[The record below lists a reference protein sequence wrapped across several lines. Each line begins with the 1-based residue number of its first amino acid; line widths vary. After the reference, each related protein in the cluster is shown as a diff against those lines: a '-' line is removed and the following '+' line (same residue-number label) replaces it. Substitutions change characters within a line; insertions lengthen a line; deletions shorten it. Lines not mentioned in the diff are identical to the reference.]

1 MIKYLKVYEDK
12 EALRRLLETDEDF
25 QEVLVDTG
33 RVIRAVT
40 GASFRIPRKKE
51 TMNMCKAERELCEE
65 AEKIG
70 ETRGKE
76 AGRKKGRKEGR
87 KEGILA
93 YVARLL
99 RMNVS
104 KEDVLDALC
113 EDFHLS
119 RKNAMTYLK

>member
-1 MIKYLKVYEDK
+1 
-12 EALRRLLETDEDF
+12 A
-25 QEVLVDTG
+25 

-51 TMNMCKAERELCEE
+51 TMNMCKAEQELCEE
-65 AEKIG
+65 AERIG

-76 AGRKKGRKEGR
+76 AGMQAGMKAGRKVGKE
-87 KEGILA
+87 EGILA

-104 KEDVLDALC
+104 RKDVLVALC

-119 RKNAMTYLK
+119 REKALTYLQ

>member
-1 MIKYLKVYEDK
+1 
-12 EALRRLLETDEDF
+12 A
-25 QEVLVDTG
+25 

-51 TMNMCKAERELCEE
+51 TMNMCKAEQELCEE
-65 AEKIG
+65 AERIG

-76 AGRKKGRKEGR
+76 AGMKEGM
-87 KEGILA
+87 KEGEKRGILA

-104 KEDVLDALC
+104 RENVLDALC

-119 RKNAMTYLK
+119 REQAMTYLP